1 MTHSLFDIGKP
12 GMSPAELAKR
22 IPTSPDSASFG
33 SQPVIILAARLCVWW
48 LDCERCHS
56 RTIQQQQILFRI
68 RTATGVLL
76 RDVGPER
83 EAEIFVERPD
93 LPREVEYN
101 VTQGQYC
108 VECWKGKET
117 ESTQGG

>member
-33 SQPVIILAARLCVWW
+33 SQPVIILAVRLCVWW
-48 LDCERCHS
+48 LDCENCGA
-56 RTIQQQQILFRI
+56 RTIQQQQVLFRV

-76 RDVGPER
+76 RDVGITR
-83 EAEIFVERPD
+83 EGEIFVERPD
-93 LPREVEYN
+93 LPREIEHN
-101 VTQGQYC
+101 ETRGLFC
-108 VECWKGKET
+108 PECWGGKEVNNKQW
-117 ESTQGG
+117 E